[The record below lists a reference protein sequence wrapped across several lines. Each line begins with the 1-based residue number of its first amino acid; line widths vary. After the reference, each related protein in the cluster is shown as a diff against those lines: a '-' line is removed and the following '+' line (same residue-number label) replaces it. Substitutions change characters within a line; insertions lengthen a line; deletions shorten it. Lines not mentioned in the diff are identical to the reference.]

1 MRDMLHH
8 REKNDWFVTRAEI
21 VRKLRTDPEFEQ
33 RWRAHQEVLD
43 QAVHDRIVSNRAMRE
58 DVAIDVVQTY
68 LETVFEGFVVKLAAG
83 EPVERLEAML
93 SLVEQSVRKP
103 VSEK

>member
-1 MRDMLHH
+1 
-8 REKNDWFVTRAEI
+8 
-21 VRKLRTDPEFEQ
+21 
-33 RWRAHQEVLD
+33 
-43 QAVHDRIVSNRAMRE
+43 MRE
-58 DVAIDVVQTY
+58 DVSIDVVQTY